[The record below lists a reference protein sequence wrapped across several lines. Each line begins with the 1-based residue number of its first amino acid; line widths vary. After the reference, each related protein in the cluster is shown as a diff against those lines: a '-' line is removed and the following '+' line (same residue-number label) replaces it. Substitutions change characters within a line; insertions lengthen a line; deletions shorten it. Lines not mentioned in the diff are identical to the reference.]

1 MIETQGKK
9 QRFILAGI
17 DRPANPIDED
27 QSLDELSE
35 LLKTAG
41 GEEAGR
47 VVQKT
52 DAADPKLYVGKGKA
66 EELSDMVKTLGAD
79 GVICDDELT
88 PAQLQNLSDLVDTK
102 VIDRSLL
109 ILDIFTQRASTKEA
123 QMQIELAQLQY
134 RLTRLTGLGTEL
146 SRQGASVGLHTRGGG
161 ETKLE
166 IDRRRIRSR
175 ISFLKGQLKEIA
187 KDRNNERTG
196 RRQSGIPIVALVGYT
211 NAGKSTLFNRLTDS
225 DVLEEDELFAT
236 LDTTVRRAQLP
247 DKRKVLMVDT
257 VGFIHKLPA
266 GLIDAFRAT
275 LEEVCEADILLHV
288 VDMSSPLAE
297 LQMKVTYQELIDLKA
312 ADKPIITV
320 FNKKDLAAAAGREKG
335 EDADKVIQL
344 LPPIPYRPQKVL
356 KTSAFDPDDLS
367 AILAA
372 VQTELEKR
380 DTTMDLVLPF
390 DQGALADSLHRQAVV
405 VKEEYQED
413 GLHME
418 VRVPPAL
425 RKRVEPYLAK
435 E

>member
-1 MIETQGKK
+1 MIETQEKK

-79 GVICDDELT
+79 GVICDDELA

-166 IDRRRIRSR
+166 IDRRRIRSH

-187 KDRNNERTG
+187 KERQVILFTC
-196 RRQSGIPIVALVGYT
+196 RQ
-211 NAGKSTLFNRLTDS
+211 
-225 DVLEEDELFAT
+225 
-236 LDTTVRRAQLP
+236 
-247 DKRKVLMVDT
+247 
-257 VGFIHKLPA
+257 
-266 GLIDAFRAT
+266 
-275 LEEVCEADILLHV
+275 
-288 VDMSSPLAE
+288 
-297 LQMKVTYQELIDLKA
+297 
-312 ADKPIITV
+312 
-320 FNKKDLAAAAGREKG
+320 
-335 EDADKVIQL
+335 
-344 LPPIPYRPQKVL
+344 
-356 KTSAFDPDDLS
+356 
-367 AILAA
+367 
-372 VQTELEKR
+372 
-380 DTTMDLVLPF
+380 
-390 DQGALADSLHRQAVV
+390 
-405 VKEEYQED
+405 
-413 GLHME
+413 
-418 VRVPPAL
+418 
-425 RKRVEPYLAK
+425 
-435 E
+435 

>member
-1 MIETQGKK
+1 MIETEEKT
-9 QRFILAGI
+9 QRFVLAGI
-17 DRPANPIDED
+17 DTPSNPIPED
-27 QSLDELSE
+27 RSLDELAE

-41 GEEAGR
+41 GLEAGR
-47 VVQKT
+47 AVQKT

-66 EELSDMVKTLGAD
+66 QELRDMVKALGAD
-79 GVICDDELT
+79 GIICDDELT
-88 PAQLQNLSDLVDTK
+88 PAQLQNLSDLTETK
-102 VIDRSLL
+102 VIDRTLL

-187 KDRNNERTG
+187 KDRINERTS
-196 RRQSGIPIVALVGYT
+196 RRQSNIPVVALVGYT

-225 DVLEEDELFAT
+225 AVLEEDKLFAT
-236 LDTTVRRAQLP
+236 LDTTVRRASLP

-266 GLIDAFRAT
+266 NLIDAFRAT

-320 FNKKDLAAAAGREKG
+320 FNKKDLALADSREEG
-335 EDADKVIQL
+335 EDTDKIIPL

-356 KTSAFDPDDLS
+356 KTSAFDKDDLTD
-367 AILAA
+367 ILTA
-372 VQTELEKR
+372 VQEELEKR

-390 DQGALADSLHRQAVV
+390 TQGALADSLHRQAVV
-405 VKEEYQED
+405 IKEEYEED
-413 GLHME
+413 GLHMT
-418 VRVPPAL
+418 VRVPPAF

-435 E
+435 Q